1 MAAGGDLPAHC
12 RYHFLLVPG
21 AYRRRC
27 SQPNLVRPSCTEN
40 RHATTF
46 AHTGQSSEYQQAVA
60 DHRDGGWY
68 SGICTEAGHLL

>member
-1 MAAGGDLPAHC
+1 MAAGEISPRIAATI
-12 RYHFLLVPG
+12 FLLVPG

-27 SQPNLVRPSCTEN
+27 SQPNLVRPLCAEN